1 MSPKL
6 RIRDRRS
13 ELGLSQEELALQI
26 GSSQKQVSKYETGK
40 NNPTSDVL
48 DALAD
53 VLNTTSDYLLG
64 RTDNPERPLRNE
76 QDLDEIEREA
86 IEILRSKKPADRKR
100 VVEIMRLA

>member
-6 RIRDRRS
+6 RIRERRIQ
-13 ELGLSQEELALQI
+13 LNISQEDLALQI
-26 GSSQKQVSKYETGK
+26 GSSQRQVSKYETGK

-48 DALAD
+48 DALANA
-53 VLNTTSDYLLG
+53 LSTTTDYLLG

-76 QDLDEIEREA
+76 FDLDEVEREA

-100 VVEIMRLA
+100 VVEIMKLA